1 MSQGKAV
8 AIAPNYIP
16 VVTTSQRVRYERG
29 PVAQAART
37 PGSVDRRPEA
47 AIATVAGGFGSD
59 LAEELVVGMRD
70 RSFWPESFLLV
81 LPNPLPRSVFRE

>member
-1 MSQGKAV
+1 MTVCRLRRCGVAAV
-8 AIAPNYIP
+8 
-16 VVTTSQRVRYERG
+16 V
-29 PVAQAART
+29 
-37 PGSVDRRPEA
+37 
-47 AIATVAGGFGSD
+47 GGFGSD